1 MSYYLLFSKINYS
14 FFITFNLS
22 HYSYVFGEFDSL
34 VEVSCL
40 DCYVNIHANF
50 LPLEMSRG
58 GRGGQVPPWTS
69 KIFTNNNNT
78 LHWNVLFAP
87 PTQKTKKTFLFTAT
101 CFRTQQPQ
109 LIGGC
114 LVCVFKQSFLVF
126 KEHFTHFNTLFH
138 SHVFP

>member
-50 LPLEMSRG
+50 LPWEMSRG
-58 GRGGQVPPWTS
+58 GRGGAG
-69 KIFTNNNNT
+69 
-78 LHWNVLFAP
+78 AP
-87 PTQKTKKTFLFTAT
+87 PELPKFLLIITVHCIEMYYLPLYTKDKKKLSY
-101 CFRTQQPQ
+101 
-109 LIGGC
+109 L
-114 LVCVFKQSFLVF
+114 LL
-126 KEHFTHFNTLFH
+126 
-138 SHVFP
+138 HVSELNNLN